1 MHEKYELLR
10 SLRVPGTDSTASG
23 RWCLWGPGRPPQELA
38 QAAPGTSVQ
47 EANSDGRGRCANGH
61 GGRCVR
67 PAAAAPCILPMC
79 GPSHRSPRVP
89 VSCAP
94 VGSGLVLADVHVCGH
109 DPLASLPS
117 CLGLREPGSPT
128 PWAGPRR
135 HRPASPPLS
144 QETLRRPCSEKV
156 CGPRRPS
163 LRGASDPGW
172 LAVPPAP
179 RPRGS
184 PGAGF
189 PEHLAE
195 FTVVSHRSV
204 HSARDRARWLPSHAR
219 TWHSP
224 GFRCGRSPTGQDL
237 VPWSP
242 PYPVPTAAPSA
253 GFAGSIKNPHDAET

>member
-1 MHEKYELLR
+1 MDEADAQTATEDVASDPLLPL
-10 SLRVPGTDSTASG
+10 SAS
-23 RWCLWGPGRPPQELA
+23 
-38 QAAPGTSVQ
+38 S
-47 EANSDGRGRCANGH
+47 
-61 GGRCVR
+61 RCVVPR
-67 PAAAAPCILPMC
+67 T
-79 GPSHRSPRVP
+79 GHRSPRVP

-117 CLGLREPGSPT
+117 CPGLREPGSPT

-172 LAVPPAP
+172 LAVPPTP

-204 HSARDRARWLPSHAR
+204 HSARDRARWLPSHAC

-242 PYPVPTAAPSA
+242 PYPVPTTAPSA